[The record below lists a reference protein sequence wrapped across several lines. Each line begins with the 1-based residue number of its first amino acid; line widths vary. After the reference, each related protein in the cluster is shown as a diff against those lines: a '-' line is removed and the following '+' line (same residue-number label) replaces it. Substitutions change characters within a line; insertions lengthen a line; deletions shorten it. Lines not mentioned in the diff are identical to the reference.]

1 MFSSTAEY
9 ALRAAVHLAGRA
21 PNACTSEQIAEATK
35 VPAGY
40 LIKVLQDLG
49 RAGLVKSQRGPSGG
63 FTLLRPPAQIT
74 ALEVINAVDPIRRIL
89 TCPLGIPAHAKELC
103 PMHRRLD
110 HAIALVESA
119 LGNST
124 LTEMT
129 EPAPTR
135 GQPVF
140 PMVNG
145 RPMAEKTPAKKP
157 ARGRLK

>member
-40 LIKVLQDLG
+40 LVKVLQDLA

-63 FTLLRPPAQIT
+63 FTLLRPPEQIT
-74 ALEVINAVDPIRRIL
+74 ALEVVNAVDPIHRI
-89 TCPLGIPAHAKELC
+89 TACPLGLPSHAKQLC

-110 HAIALVESA
+110 EAIALVETA

-124 LTEMT
+124 LVEMT
-129 EPAPTR
+129 EPPPTR
-135 GQPVF
+135 GQSVF

-145 RPMAEKTPAKKP
+145 KPLTEKRPASKRK
-157 ARGRLK
+157 